1 MAFRIITISF
11 DNEREVFPDN
21 DLNAFLLDKKV
32 NNYRVEFFINAGRTY
47 WSVFLEYEEIEDR
60 SVEKLT

>member
-32 NNYRVEFFINAGRTY
+32 NNYRVEFFIHVGGPY
-47 WSVFLEYEEIEDR
+47 WNTKR
-60 SVEKLT
+60 